1 MGIEIREGCI
11 FEAFDRGIV
20 SAIAHQ
26 TNVDG
31 AMGAGIAREIAAR
44 YPSVLADFKALK
56 SPMLGQVLASQLKDD
71 KIVFNVYAQSLFP
84 RNQLKK
90 TNYEAL
96 YNGFKI
102 VADYCNK
109 ANIRSLG
116 VPFNLGCGHGGGN
129 WGVVKAIFNCLFENN
144 DRTNLIIFEKKP

>member
-56 SPMLGQVLASQLKDD
+56 SPMLGQVLASQLKDNRL
-71 KIVFNVYAQSLFP
+71 VFNVYAQSLFP
-84 RNQLKK
+84 RNELKK

-96 YNGFKI
+96 YNGFNT
-102 VADYCNK
+102 VAQYCAK
-109 ANIRSLG
+109 TNIRQIG
-116 VPFNLGCGHGGGN
+116 VPYNLGCGLGGGN

-144 DRTNLIIFEKKP
+144 DRTNLIIFEKNV